1 MAVVLY
7 GTQCRKVMEVC
18 GVRRHASLKIGK
30 CADILGGMCC
40 FLILMD
46 YIEK

>member
-7 GTQCRKVMEVC
+7 DTQCRKAMEVC
-18 GVRRHASLKIGK
+18 GVRRHKSLKMGK
-30 CADILGGMCC
+30 YADILSGMCC